1 MAQVD
6 VSLLSK
12 AEHDSLAGGYA
23 ALLLHDDGL
32 DITVLLFLYLTFH
45 REKKLQKFLR
55 QVVTMLNHT
64 GQVCLPKLSK
74 VKTLKI
80 LSQQSLLPP

>member
-12 AEHDSLAGGYA
+12 AEHDSLACGYA

-32 DITVLLFLYLTFH
+32 DITVCSFSSIIPI

-55 QVVTMLNHT
+55 QVETMSNHT